1 MCLIFPW
8 NFGGV
13 QTPKTPPSY
22 DLGGGIFKYD
32 FVANLPLSL
41 SVKEFWKSV
50 DLCRSYGQEF
60 SVLFFD
66 SRCRFSFRTY
76 CQHCSATARCGLLLQ
91 MSHVPW
97 YLCLSV
103 GHGRAWALQKRW
115 TDRVTRCHLGRLTQA
130 QGTMYWTEGPDWP
143 HLANTTE
150 RSVLD
155 AA

>member
-1 MCLIFPW
+1 VSNFSLKFRGCSNTQNTPLVTTLVVVYLNMTLLQIYHWVCRWKNFENRLIFAEVM
-8 NFGGV
+8 G
-13 QTPKTPPSY
+13 K
-22 DLGGGIFKYD
+22 
-32 FVANLPLSL
+32 SL
-41 SVKEFWKSV
+41 VS
-50 DLCRSYGQEF
+50 C
-60 SVLFFD
+60 FFD